1 MRVLVTGASGF
12 VGSHVAR
19 LACARGDA
27 VRCLVRAGSDRAPLR
42 DLEAEIAVGD
52 LADRASLAA
61 AAAGVDAIVHCAATT
76 SETSPD
82 LAASRRTNVVGT
94 RNLLEAAAA
103 GGAPRVVFISSQSAT
118 PRNTG
123 AYGRTKLEA
132 EQVVAASGL
141 PWTTLRPSTVYGP
154 GARGLFAKIAR
165 LVETLPIVPI
175 VGDGRQRFR
184 PIHVDDLAA
193 AILACLEAPATVGR
207 TYDLG
212 GLDGVSF
219 AAFID
224 GVGEL
229 LGRRRAMLRLPI
241 PLCVGLARVLAL
253 VAKNPPLTID
263 NIVGLRQMSECDI
276 APAQADFG
284 FSPRRFADGIAAMR
298 RQRAAG
304 GDGRGTEERA
314 V

>member
-1 MRVLVTGASGF
+1 MKVLVTGASGF

-19 LACARGDA
+19 AAAAGGDA

-42 DLEAEIAVGD
+42 DLAAELAVGD

-61 AAAGVDAIVHCAATT
+61 ATAGVDAVVHCAATT
-76 SETSPD
+76 SETAPD
-82 LAASRRTNVVGT
+82 LAASRRTNVLGT
-94 RNLLEAAAA
+94 RHLLEAAAA
-103 GGAPRVVFISSQSAT
+103 HGAPRVVFISSQSAT

-123 AYGRTKLEA
+123 AYGMTKLEA

-165 LVETLPIVPI
+165 LVETLPLVPM

-193 AILACLEAPATVGR
+193 AVLACLRTPVTIGR

-224 GVGEL
+224 GVGDL
-229 LGRRRAMLRLPI
+229 LGRRRAKLRLPI
-241 PLCVGLARVLAL
+241 PLCVALARSLAL
-253 VAKNPPLTID
+253 VARNPPLTID
-263 NIVGLRQMSECDI
+263 NIVGLRQMCECDI
-276 APAQADFG
+276 AAAQADFG
-284 FSPRRFADGIAAMR
+284 FNPRRFADGIAAMR
-298 RQRAAG
+298 RQQAAR
-304 GDGRGTEERA
+304 GDGRGAEERA
-314 V
+314 A